1 MNLQFCILPLKTI
14 LHSHHYDIAVHAE
27 LCEIFDAVGV
37 DEEKMSEI

>member
-1 MNLQFCILPLKTI
+1 MTLPYKG
-14 LHSHHYDIAVHAE
+14 VHAE